1 MCVVIKNQAYF
12 LFVVVLK
19 KYRLQISFGRF
30 PKELA
35 PPTFD
40 PCNVLPL
47 LQFVTDETLN
57 QFLYRMHR
65 IQSNVLQLANS
76 NGIVAIVTTFA
87 KL

>member
-1 MCVVIKNQAYF
+1 MCVVMKNQAYF
-12 LFVVVLK
+12 LFVVVWK

-35 PPTFD
+35 PPT
-40 PCNVLPL
+40 NVLPL
-47 LQFVTDETLN
+47 LQFVIDETLN
-57 QFLYRMHR
+57 QFLYRMHQ
-65 IQSNVLQLANS
+65 IQSNVLHLANS

>member
-1 MCVVIKNQAYF
+1 MKNQAYF

-30 PKELA
+30 PKESA
-35 PPTFD
+35 PPT
-40 PCNVLPL
+40 NVLPL
-47 LQFVTDETLN
+47 LQFVIDETTFN
-57 QFLYRMHR
+57 QFLYRMHQ
-65 IQSNVLQLANS
+65 IQSNVLHLANS